1 MQAYRE
7 FLRSL
12 GTIGTRPQAAKVLSP
27 DQTSGWLTR
36 IGNGCA
42 LLLVCWLGGQ
52 LWYNGARVLET
63 RGSSISLGTFCK
75 VLCCGMAAL
84 LVKPSYDPVME
95 TREEKEEPQE
105 QEMNLLNIGVAWTSE
120 DLDTCKMAGLI
131 VVEES
136 AESAEGSM
144 N

>member
-1 MQAYRE
+1 MQHRLGTFDLRILNRKVLQEGSNTQEYRE

-12 GTIGTRPQAAKVLSP
+12 ETTGTRPQAFKVLAP
-27 DQTSGWLTR
+27 NQTFSWLTR

-42 LLLVCWLGGQ
+42 LLLVCCLGGQ

-84 LVKPSYDPVME
+84 LVKPDYGPVVGA
-95 TREEKEEPQE
+95 REDRKELHDQE
-105 QEMNLLNIGVAWTSE
+105 VDLINIGVA
-120 DLDTCKMAGLI
+120 
-131 VVEES
+131 
-136 AESAEGSM
+136 
-144 N
+144 

>member
-1 MQAYRE
+1 MN
-7 FLRSL
+7 
-12 GTIGTRPQAAKVLSP
+12 GTQPETAKAFSP
-27 DQTSGWLTR
+27 DQTSSWLTS
-36 IGNGCA
+36 IETGCA
-42 LLLVCWLGGQ
+42 LLLVCWLGCQ

-120 DLDTCKMAGLI
+120 DLDTCKTAGLI
-131 VVEES
+131 GVEES
-136 AESAEGSM
+136 AEPAEGSM